1 MSKSLKMD
9 HLTLGVCYYPEH
21 WDESLWADDLKR
33 MKEYGI
39 EVIRIAEFAWNK
51 FEPHEGEFTFE
62 FFDKFM
68 DLTLAEDIKVI
79 FCTPTATPPAWM
91 SHKYPEIL
99 NADLDGNLIHHG
111 LRRQYNLNSPIYRKF
126 VARICEKLGEHYS
139 KYPNIIM
146 WQLDNE
152 INCECDV
159 YYSESDHKAFREY
172 VKNRFGTLE
181 AYNKAIGAEFWN
193 QTYTSWEEVHLPRR
207 TNSGRFGNPHVD
219 LLQKRFIS
227 DTVIDFFKLQ
237 ADILRKYVN
246 VPITT
251 NGIFGHLDYQRL
263 VSEVLDFITYDNYPN
278 FAYERR
284 LDVSRQNGI
293 KDRNSSYNLTT
304 IRSISPIFGVME
316 QQSGPSGWNFRMEQ
330 PAPKPGQVRLW
341 TLQAMAH
348 GADFVSYFRWR
359 TCTFGNEIYWH
370 GLNDYCNKPN
380 RRIEELIRTHRDIQK
395 IQDICGKEYLAE
407 AAIVMDYDNI
417 WDGEED
423 VWHSEVSRIS
433 NDGWFRAF
441 QKKHIPFDF
450 LYMNDETTLEEL
462 KKYKMVVYPHP
473 TILTEARATVLKEY
487 AARGGTV
494 IFGCRTGYKDMNGQ
508 CPMRPMPGPA
518 AELIGAEVEE
528 FTFLSPY
535 DEEQFVTLLVDSS
548 SGAGTSSESG
558 TQTTIQVPAPCFND
572 IMQVTEGSVIGT
584 FENNYYAG
592 KPAAVVNT
600 VGTGKVYYFGGAFAE
615 ETAKA
620 FIEMENLTAP
630 LGIADR
636 IDIPEEIELAIRGD
650 NMILLNYGG
659 EAVKMKCDGSFTDL
673 ITDKVFDGKIV
684 IPGYDVVA
692 LK

>member
-1 MSKSLKMD
+1 MD

-21 WDESLWADDLKR
+21 WDKSLWADDLKR

-51 FEPHEGEFTFE
+51 FEPHEGEFTFA
-62 FFDKFM
+62 FFDEFM
-68 DLTLAEDIKVI
+68 DLTLAEGMKVI

-111 LRRQYNLNSPIYRKF
+111 LRRQYNLNSPVYRKF

-139 KYPNIIM
+139 QYPNITM

-172 VKNRFGTLE
+172 VKQRYGTLE
-181 AYNKAIGAEFWN
+181 NYNREIGAEFWN
-193 QTYTSWEEVHLPRR
+193 QTYTSWDEVYLPRR

-237 ADILRKYVN
+237 AEILRKYVN

-251 NGIFGHLDYQRL
+251 NGIFGHIDYQRL
-263 VSEVLDFITYDNYPN
+263 VGEVLDFITYDNYPN
-278 FAYERR
+278 FSYERR
-284 LDVSRQNGI
+284 LDVSKQNGL
-293 KDRNSSYNLTT
+293 KDRNSSYNLST

-330 PAPKPGQVRLW
+330 SAPKPGQVRLW
-341 TLQAMAH
+341 TLQAIAH

-407 AAIVMDYDNI
+407 AAILKDYDNI

-423 VWHSEVSRIS
+423 IWHSEVDHIS
-433 NDGWFRAF
+433 GDGWFRAF

-450 LYMNDETTLEEL
+450 CYINDDTTVEEL
-462 KKYKMVVYPHP
+462 AKYKLVVYPHP
-473 TILTEARATVLKEY
+473 TILTKKRAALLKEY
-487 AARGGTV
+487 ASQGGIV
-494 IFGCRTGYKDMNGQ
+494 IFGCRTGYKNLNGS
-508 CPMRPMPGPA
+508 CTMSPMPGYA
-518 AELIGAEVEE
+518 SELCGAEVEE

-535 DEEQFVTLLVDSS
+535 DEEQFVTLTATGDSNAPNTCASNS
-548 SGAGTSSESG
+548 SATCSHVRIS
-558 TQTTIQVPAPCFND
+558 APCFND
-572 IMQVTEGSVIGT
+572 IMQVTDGTVIGT

-592 KPAAVVNT
+592 KPAAIVNN
-600 VGTGKVYYFGGAFAE
+600 VGAGKVYYFGGAFAE
-615 ETAKA
+615 DTAKA
-620 FIEMENLTAP
+620 FIDLT
-630 LGIADR
+630 GIDTPSDTAKQ
-636 IDIPEEIELAIRGD
+636 IAIPEQVELAIRGEYL
-650 NMILLNYGG
+650 ILLNFDGKSV
-659 EAVKMKCDGSFTDL
+659 EMDCDGTFRDL
-673 ITDKVFDGKIV
+673 ITDTVFAEKIV
-684 IPGYDVVA
+684 IPGYDTVVLVKA
-692 LK
+692 